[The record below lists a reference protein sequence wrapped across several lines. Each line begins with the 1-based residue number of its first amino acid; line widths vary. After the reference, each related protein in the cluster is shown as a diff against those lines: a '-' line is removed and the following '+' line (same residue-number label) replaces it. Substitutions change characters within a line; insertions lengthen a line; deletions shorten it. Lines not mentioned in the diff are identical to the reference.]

1 MNQAHSSAYV
11 PYPEGVHEPAAV
23 FLDIQELEP
32 LESPDWVTM
41 GSLAAGGAIFL
52 TAVAFAV
59 IT

>member
-1 MNQAHSSAYV
+1 MHQAKSSAYV
-11 PYPEGVHEPAAV
+11 PYPEGTPEPAAIY
-23 FLDIQELEP
+23 LDIQELEP

-59 IT
+59 VT

>member
-1 MNQAHSSAYV
+1 MHQGKPSPYL
-11 PYPEGVHEPAAV
+11 PYPEGAPEPAAV
-23 FLDIQELEP
+23 YLDIQELEP

-59 IT
+59 VT